1 MRVAPTVR
9 ARSAARLD
17 SIVDVAGLRVGH
29 WSDRQAATGCTVLLA
44 PPEGAVAAAS
54 VRGGAPG
61 TRETDLLAPGNLVQ
75 RVHAVLLTGG
85 SAFGLNAAA
94 GVMRYLEERSVGFET
109 RGGRVPIVVGAV
121 LYDLAVGD
129 GSRRPGD
136 AEGYAACEAAT
147 TDHPEQGSIGAGTG
161 ATVAKAAG
169 IERAWKGGVGSA
181 AERLADGTIVAALV
195 AVNAYGDVVDSD
207 CGARL
212 AWPRA
217 AEDGRREP
225 AVELLRRRGS
235 RAGAGFTSTT
245 LAVIA
250 TSAPLDRAQLQR
262 VAEMGHAGLAR
273 AIEPSHA
280 PGDGDAVFAL
290 SVAAGRRRKQP
301 DLTAIGA
308 LGARALSR
316 AIVRGVLAATGLAG
330 VPAVTETA
338 GRATLKIHA

>member
-1 MRVAPTVR
+1 MQT
-9 ARSAARLD
+9 ARLRRPRRSGHRD
-17 SIVDVAGLRVGH
+17 SIVDVGGLRVGH
-29 WSDRQAATGCTVLLA
+29 WTDEAAATGCTVLLA

-94 GVMRYLEERSVGFET
+94 GVMRFLEEREIGFQT

-121 LYDLAVGD
+121 LYDLGIGGA
-129 GSRRPGD
+129 SRRPGD
-136 AEGYAACEAAT
+136 DEGYAACLAS
-147 TDHPEQGSIGAGTG
+147 TDEPPAEGSVGAGTG

-181 AERLADGTIVAALV
+181 AERLADGTVVAALV
-195 AVNAYGDVVDSD
+195 AVNAYGDIVDPESRD
-207 CGARL
+207 RIA
-212 AWPRA
+212 APRPG
-217 AEDGRREP
+217 EDGRVET
-225 AVELLRRRGS
+225 AVEILQRRGS
-235 RAGAGFTSTT
+235 RGSAQFTSTT
-245 LAVIA
+245 LAVVA
-250 TSAPLDRAQLQR
+250 TSAPLDRPQLLR
-262 VAEMGHAGLAR
+262 VAEMAHAGLAR

-290 SVAAGRRRKQP
+290 ALGSGRRRQLP

-308 LGARALSR
+308 LGARAVSR
-316 AIVRGVLAATGLAG
+316 AIVRGVQAASGLAG
-330 VPAVTETA
+330 VPAVGAFGA
-338 GRATLKIHA
+338 GGAAPAT